1 MKKVIFSLFLLSICF
16 LGIGKHLYAYS
27 ETGHND
33 FRKIEFVDPD
43 CRLLKNYTQT
53 EIDYYNDNLARKTF
67 GWATFYLN
75 IEEEATYEG
84 ITIFSRANSTSM
96 PITFDY
102 SLKDVTFSQVSVSVS
117 GSVSAKVSGSIKKIS
132 LGGSGELS
140 AKKTT
145 ESSTTTETKTA
156 INFKIQPGTKLTMS
170 ITGVC
175 YVTTGVSCYRFLGI
189 RLRHGSW
196 EKIDVDTIIYE
207 IKEEAI

>member
-1 MKKVIFSLFLLSICF
+1 MKKVIFGLFLLSISF
-16 LGIGKHLYAYS
+16 LTIGKSLYAYS

-33 FRKIEFVDPD
+33 FRTIEFVNPD

-53 EIDYYNDNLARKTF
+53 EIDYYYDSLARKTF
-67 GWATFYLN
+67 GWSTFYLN
-75 IEEEATYEG
+75 IEEEATYTG

-102 SLKDVTFSQVSVSVS
+102 SLKDVSFSQVSVSVS

-132 LGGSGELS
+132 LGGSGEVS
-140 AKKTT
+140 AKKAT
-145 ESSTTTETKTA
+145 ESSTTTEMKMA
-156 INFKIQPGTKLTMS
+156 INFKIQPGTKLSMN

-189 RLRHGSW
+189 RLRHGAW

-207 IKEEAI
+207 VKEEAI